1 MDYTKIE
8 DTSKEVIQSIKRAME
23 EEAQIHS
30 PSRLFRRETGPQIP
44 AGVAEGIQD
53 GTKTAVKSSRIMV
66 QEMLEAPQAEMKRQ
80 QDALQAQAAGL
91 NYSGI
96 TKLNRAL
103 ESYQMPKTVV
113 NVDNSLLA
121 TLLGT
126 LIGAV
131 NGLSEK
137 MDSQTMILDTGE
149 LVAALQPQMDKASGE
164 AIIIK
169 NRGRYG

>member
-1 MDYTKIE
+1 
-8 DTSKEVIQSIKRAME
+8 
-23 EEAQIHS
+23 
-30 PSRLFRRETGPQIP
+30 
-44 AGVAEGIQD
+44 
-53 GTKTAVKSSRIMV
+53 MV